1 MVRVVD
7 PQQHHIWFEV
17 CGSCHGSFLDAGEL
31 RDLSTVSLAD
41 YFRDLVAPERK

>member
-7 PQQHHIWFEV
+7 PQQRHIWYET

-31 RDLSTVSLAD
+31 LDLSELTIAD
-41 YFRDLVAPERK
+41 FFKGFVAPERK